1 MKLTATVRAKSEA
14 FLLSKKASF
23 AHEVVKL
30 WLETFFTPNLAQ

>member
-14 FLLSKKASF
+14 FLLSKEASF